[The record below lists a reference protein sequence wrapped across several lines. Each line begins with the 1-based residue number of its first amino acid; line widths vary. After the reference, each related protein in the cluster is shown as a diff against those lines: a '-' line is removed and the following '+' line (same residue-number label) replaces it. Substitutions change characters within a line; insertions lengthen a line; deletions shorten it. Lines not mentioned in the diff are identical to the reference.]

1 MADEKSRPL
10 LITII
15 AILYF
20 VVGIL
25 AVLSGIM
32 LMVGGAAV
40 GQLALGGMTGG
51 VLLVVGLI
59 NLVIAGGFWNG
70 WKAIWYLA
78 VIFGFIEII
87 LCVADET
94 AGVDHA
100 DFAFRIFWVMD
111 ATPSGSLQLP
121 HHALCIHQI
130 FRAPQ
135 RYEINLSFSH

>member
-1 MADEKSRPL
+1 L

-20 VVGIL
+20 VAGLL
-25 AVLSGIM
+25 AVLGGIL

-40 GQLALGGMTGG
+40 GELALGGMTGG

-87 LCVADET
+87 LCVVGLFT
-94 AGVDHA
+94 TGGVSLIGLIIQA
-100 DFAFRIFWVMD
+100 LLLYYMFRPNVKEFFGI
-111 ATPSGSLQLP
+111 
-121 HHALCIHQI
+121 
-130 FRAPQ
+130 
-135 RYEINLSFSH
+135 

>member
-1 MADEKSRPL
+1 M

-20 VVGIL
+20 VAGLL
-25 AVLSGIM
+25 AVLGGIL

-40 GQLALGGMTGG
+40 GELALGGMTGG

-87 LCVADET
+87 LCVVGLFT
-94 AGVDHA
+94 TGGVSLIGLIIQA
-100 DFAFRIFWVMD
+100 LLLYYMFRPNVKEFFGI
-111 ATPSGSLQLP
+111 
-121 HHALCIHQI
+121 
-130 FRAPQ
+130 
-135 RYEINLSFSH
+135 

>member
-1 MADEKSRPL
+1 MADGSSRPL

-20 VVGIL
+20 VAGLL
-25 AVLSGIM
+25 AVLGGIL
-32 LMVGGAAV
+32 LMVSGAAV

-87 LCVADET
+87 LCVVGLLT
-94 AGVDHA
+94 TGGVSLIGLIIQA
-100 DFAFRIFWVMD
+100 LLLYYMFRPNVKEFFGI
-111 ATPSGSLQLP
+111 
-121 HHALCIHQI
+121 
-130 FRAPQ
+130 
-135 RYEINLSFSH
+135 

>member
-20 VVGIL
+20 VAGLL
-25 AVLSGIM
+25 AVLGGIL

-40 GQLALGGMTGG
+40 GELALGGMTGG

-87 LCVADET
+87 LCVVGLLT
-94 AGVDHA
+94 TGGVSLIGLIIQA
-100 DFAFRIFWVMD
+100 LLLYYMFRPNVKEFFGI
-111 ATPSGSLQLP
+111 
-121 HHALCIHQI
+121 
-130 FRAPQ
+130 
-135 RYEINLSFSH
+135 

>member
-1 MADEKSRPL
+1 MANGESRPL

-20 VVGIL
+20 VAGLL
-25 AVLSGIM
+25 AVLGGIL

-87 LCVADET
+87 LCVVGLLT
-94 AGVDHA
+94 TGGVSLIGLIIQA
-100 DFAFRIFWVMD
+100 LLLYYMFRPNVKEFFGI
-111 ATPSGSLQLP
+111 
-121 HHALCIHQI
+121 
-130 FRAPQ
+130 
-135 RYEINLSFSH
+135 

>member
-20 VVGIL
+20 IAGALMVLGGIL
-25 AVLSGIM
+25 LT
-32 LMVGGAAV
+32 VGGAAV

-51 VLLVVGLI
+51 VMVVFGLV

-78 VIFGFIEII
+78 VIFGFLSII
-87 LCVADET
+87 LCVVGLFT
-94 AGVDHA
+94 TGGVSLVGLIIQA
-100 DFAFRIFWVMD
+100 LLLYYMFRPNVKEF
-111 ATPSGSLQLP
+111 
-121 HHALCIHQI
+121 
-130 FRAPQ
+130 F
-135 RYEINLSFSH
+135 EI

>member
-87 LCVADET
+87 LCVVGLFT
-94 AGVDHA
+94 TGGVSIIGLIIEA
-100 DFAFRIFWVMD
+100 LLLYYMFRPNVKEFFGI
-111 ATPSGSLQLP
+111 
-121 HHALCIHQI
+121 
-130 FRAPQ
+130 
-135 RYEINLSFSH
+135 

>member
-25 AVLSGIM
+25 VVLSGIM

-51 VLLVVGLI
+51 VMVVFGLV

-78 VIFGFIEII
+78 VIFGFLSII
-87 LCVADET
+87 LCVVGLFT
-94 AGVDHA
+94 TGGVSLVGLIIQA
-100 DFAFRIFWVMD
+100 LLLYYMFRPNVKEF
-111 ATPSGSLQLP
+111 
-121 HHALCIHQI
+121 
-130 FRAPQ
+130 F
-135 RYEINLSFSH
+135 EI

>member
-20 VVGIL
+20 VAGLL
-25 AVLSGIM
+25 AVLGGIL

-40 GQLALGGMTGG
+40 GELALGGMTGG

-87 LCVADET
+87 LCVVGLFT
-94 AGVDHA
+94 TGGVSLIGLIIQA
-100 DFAFRIFWVMD
+100 LLLYYMFRPNVKEFFGI
-111 ATPSGSLQLP
+111 
-121 HHALCIHQI
+121 
-130 FRAPQ
+130 
-135 RYEINLSFSH
+135 